1 MSALAFPN
9 VVPAIS
15 DIRLD
20 SSVAENDSD
29 HVLLLDVARLH
40 SRSETAVIYQFR
52 AETSELLAIAARS
65 SVPARVMDARIAI
78 GATLSRRI
86 EYLPGL
92 VQGNVETD
100 LWVEKFPDVVL
111 YQVKRLA
118 IAPLRAGNLLLGLL
132 ILGRLTPGG
141 FHPSEI
147 QIIQRAARLLAAVLE
162 RDSLH
167 EELAA
172 RKVIERA
179 KGILQQ
185 RRRVSEEHA
194 YLLLRNT
201 SRRRRIRMADLSKE
215 IIEGRIP
222 KDLFRRWQVG

>member
-9 VVPAIS
+9 LIPAIS

-20 SSVAENDSD
+20 SSVGENDTD
-29 HVLLLDVARLH
+29 HGLLLDAARLH
-40 SRSETAVIYQFR
+40 SRAETAVIYEFR
-52 AETSELLAIAARS
+52 PETSELMAIAARS
-65 SVPARVMDARIAI
+65 SVPPRVGEVRVAI
-78 GATLSRRI
+78 PATVSRRI

-100 LWVEKFPDVVL
+100 LWLEKLPDVVL
-111 YQVKRLA
+111 YQLKRLA
-118 IAPLRAGNLLLGLL
+118 IAPLRARNSLLGLL

-141 FHPSEI
+141 FHPFEVEI
-147 QIIQRAARLLAAVLE
+147 VQRAARLLAAVLE
-162 RDSLH
+162 RDSLQ

-172 RKVIERA
+172 RKLIERA
-179 KGILQQ
+179 RGILQQ
-185 RRRVSEEHA
+185 RRKVSEEHA
-194 YLLLRNT
+194 YLLLRNN
-201 SRRRRIRMADLSKE
+201 SRRRRIRMADFSKE